1 MVFKSKKSK
10 TWIRTQFLIFGEEEF
25 MLNNFF
31 TKMLLVFL
39 LYFAINLTAQTEDDE
54 KNKPITLKPQT
65 ITGSRGYTGA
75 FNKISE
81 AQAEGNA
88 KYFRFTV
95 HDGNLITGG
104 IVNSGLLS
112 YHYVGGSPTIAW
124 PKGPKSVS
132 ILHGAVFFVAAEVTD
147 TKGST
152 IHIVSDNFRRGNVEA
167 SLDES
172 HWWAFMP
179 LGKYFNNDQPGAL
192 DPDMDGLSE
201 DVGIDEIPNTGD
213 TGEGDGVLQD
223 EEDFNLNG
231 QLDTHLQNGVGWF
244 AISHR
249 KETWP
254 RYWPVGSYP
263 GDGRVQGEE
272 RPGIR
277 AGRWNGEFGA
287 YIRSDQESYYVMD
300 DREND
305 EFSYYPFDD
314 EQSKLPWPNGR
325 RGLGVKVTVRNYQWS
340 ARLAEDLLIS
350 IYDIENEGKD
360 LDKATVGMYVDPD
373 LGGSLS
379 GDDADFDEKD
389 DITYA
394 YTKEG
399 VSLQGLPVG
408 YFGFAF
414 LESPGLVDGVD
425 NDQDGLIDE
434 SQNNGIDD
442 DGDWVGFE
450 DKNFNGE
457 WNWEDVG
464 IDGIPGTNDTG
475 ENDGVLQ
482 AEEDFNNNEILDVEP
497 LNNDVG
503 SDGLG
508 PGDEGYIGPDPDG
521 TEGNGIPDQGEPNF
535 DFTDNDESDQVGLT
549 SFYLR
554 DCDNTMGDDETYWN
568 VEIKPGVFN
577 VRPGY
582 QRDIAFSYGSGY
594 VKFAGTER
602 KHRYA
607 IALVFGNNA
616 TDIVRNKRT
625 MQVIYDA
632 DYNFSKPPRKPI
644 VTATSGD
651 GKIIL
656 HWNSDAEFSRDPL
669 YGQDFECYYIYKST
683 DPTFD
688 NIKTITD
695 AYNNPILMEPLAIF
709 DKIDG
714 LKGIHPVNIGAELG
728 PESNL
733 GVSYNM
739 GTDSGL
745 KHFYVDTD
753 VTNGRTYYYAV
764 VSVDQG
770 YHDSFY
776 PDISSREGLVN
787 ASPTECSAIIQTDLL
802 GRAVKT
808 DKNTVIITPYEY
820 PAGYVL
826 PALSEKGFEKVSGFG
841 TGTVELE
848 IFSPKEVKP
857 NTTYSVQFLD
867 DGSQQKFD
875 SSFTGITT
883 RAIIFNETTNTI
895 MNSIDDPDN
904 SEKVDEFIAD
914 GFRIKLKNDSL
925 NFNSANWVVGNSN
938 LAVTSSTI
946 EIGSQ
951 MVARDY
957 EIRVFAP
964 IDPVTGVGA
973 DTSVYSN
980 ITVTDFQIW
989 DVTNPDSTF
998 KVDFRFRDGAQTA
1011 NKRGS
1016 LSHGDKIQMVSK
1028 YNQGQRTWF
1037 FDVNVPGFDTL
1048 SADEI
1053 IYPSAGDVLKIT
1065 SKKPFDR
1072 NDKFTFTLDGNYVEA
1087 SKVKKDLSKV
1097 YVVPDP
1103 YIAVSSLERK
1113 VINIDEGRGDR
1124 RIDFVNLPNECSIEI
1139 YTTSGRF
1146 VRELFHSS
1154 TNSNGRMAWDLRTKD
1169 GLEIAPG
1176 IYFFVVKAPGV
1187 GQSTGRFAII
1197 K

>member
-1 MVFKSKKSK
+1 MLYKFIPKL
-10 TWIRTQFLIFGEEEF
+10 FLIILFQTSIIT
-25 MLNNFF
+25 F
-31 TKMLLVFL
+31 TQSVD
-39 LYFAINLTAQTEDDE
+39 EE
-54 KNKPITLKPQT
+54 KNKPIYLQPQT
-65 ITGSRGYTGA
+65 ITGSRGYTGV
-75 FNKISE
+75 FNKIE
-81 AQAEGNA
+81 KAQAEGNA

-104 IVNSGLLS
+104 VINSGLLS
-112 YHYVGGSPTIAW
+112 YHYVGGTPTIAW
-124 PKGPKSVS
+124 PKGPKSVP
-132 ILHGAVFFVAAEVTD
+132 ILHGAVFFVAAEVED
-147 TKGST
+147 ESGDT
-152 IHIVSDNFRRGNVEA
+152 IHIVSDNFRRGSVEA

-172 HWWAFMP
+172 HWWSFMP

-192 DPDMDGLSE
+192 DPDMGGLSE
-201 DVGIDEIPNTGD
+201 DVGIDETPNTGD
-213 TGEGDGVLQD
+213 FGEGDGILQQ
-223 EEDFNLNG
+223 EEDFNLNE
-231 QLDTHLQNGVGWF
+231 QLDLNLQNGVGWF

-254 RYWPVGSYP
+254 QYWPTGSYP
-263 GDGRVQGEE
+263 GDDREPGEE
-272 RPGIR
+272 RPGVR
-277 AGRWNGEFGA
+277 SGRWNGEFGA
-287 YIRSDQESYYVMD
+287 YVRADQESYYVMD

-305 EFSYYPFDD
+305 EFNYFPFEDS
-314 EQSKLPWPNGR
+314 ESKLPWPNGR
-325 RGLGVKVTVRNYQWS
+325 GGLGVKVSVRNYQWS
-340 ARLAEDLLIS
+340 ARLAEDLMIS
-350 IYDIENEGKD
+350 IYDIENEGKE
-360 LDKATVGMYVDPD
+360 LNKSTVGMYVDPD
-373 LGGSLS
+373 LGGSLE
-379 GDDADFDEKD
+379 GDDANFDEID

-394 YTKEG
+394 FNKKGLST
-399 VSLQGLPVG
+399 QGLPIG

-414 LESPGLVDGVD
+414 LESPGLVDGKD
-425 NDQDGLIDE
+425 NDLDGRTDE

-442 DGDWVGFE
+442 DGDWIGWV
-450 DKNFNGE
+450 DVNLNGN
-457 WNWEDVG
+457 WDWEDIGV
-464 IDGIPGTNDTG
+464 DGIHGTSDYG
-475 ENDGVLQ
+475 EYDGTLQ
-482 AEEDFNNNEILDVEP
+482 PEEDLNNNGILDNEP
-497 LNNDVG
+497 INNDVG

-508 PGDEGYIGPDPDG
+508 PDDEGYFGPDPDG
-521 TEGNGIPDQGEPNF
+521 TETNGIPDQGEPNF

-577 VRPGY
+577 IRPGY

-594 VKFAGTER
+594 VKFAGEER

-607 IALVFGNNA
+607 IALVFGNNS
-616 TDIVRNKRT
+616 TDILRNKRT

-644 VTATSGD
+644 VSATSGD

-656 HWNSDAEFSRDPL
+656 HWNNDAEFSKDPL
-669 YGQDFECYYIYKST
+669 YGLDFECYYIYKST

-695 AYNNPILMEPLAIF
+695 AYNNPILMSPVAIF
-709 DKIDG
+709 DKKDG

-745 KHFYVDTD
+745 KHFYEDTD

-776 PDISSREGLVN
+776 PNISSKEGLVN

-808 DKNTVIITPYEY
+808 DKNTVIVTPNEY
-820 PAGYVL
+820 PAGWVE
-826 PALSEKGFEKVSGFG
+826 PSLSEKGFEKISGFA
-841 TGTVELE
+841 TGQVEIE
-848 IFSPKEVKP
+848 IFSPKEIKS
-857 NTTYSVQFLD
+857 NTTYSVRFTD
-867 DGSQQKFD
+867 DGLQKKYD
-875 SSFTGITT
+875 SSFTGHTT
-883 RAIIFNETTNTI
+883 RAIIFNETTNSI
-895 MNSIDDPDN
+895 INSIDDPDKN
-904 SEKVDEFIAD
+904 EKIDEFIAD
-914 GFRIKLKNDSL
+914 GFRIKLNNDSVA
-925 NFNSANWVVGNSN
+925 FNTAEWVVGNSN
-938 LAVTSSTI
+938 LKVTSSTL
-946 EIGSQ
+946 ELGSD

-964 IDPVTGVGA
+964 VDTITGAGA

-980 ITVTDFQIW
+980 ITPTNFQVW
-989 DVTNPDSTF
+989 DVTNPDSSF
-998 KVDFRFRDGAQTA
+998 KIDFRFRDGNQTA
-1011 NKRGS
+1011 NKKGS
-1016 LSHGDKIQMVSK
+1016 LSHGDKLQLVSK
-1028 YNQGQRTWF
+1028 YNQAQRTWF
-1037 FDVNVPGFDTL
+1037 FDINVPGFDTL
-1048 SADEI
+1048 EAGEI
-1053 IYPSAGDVLKIT
+1053 KYPEEGDVLKIT

-1072 NDKFTFTLDGNYVEA
+1072 NDKFTFTLTGNYIEP
-1087 SKVKKDLSKV
+1087 SKVKKELNKI

-1113 VINIDEGRGDR
+1113 VINVDEGRGDR

-1154 TNSNGRMAWDLRTKD
+1154 TNSNARMSWDLRTKD

-1176 IYFFVVKAPGV
+1176 IYFFVVKAPGI